1 MKRKAMILA
10 AGFGTRLGEATAD
23 RPKIL
28 IDIGGITLLE
38 WITRKLVEHGFS
50 DIIINIHHCADMIEE
65 KAPAIASRTG
75 ASFTFSNEREK
86 LLDTGGGLY
95 KAREFFGKEPFLLY
109 NGDIVTDLDLT
120 ALYRYNHATEALATL
135 ALRQREAK
143 RVFIVDSGG
152 RLAGW
157 FNRQSGERIM
167 VNHSKSDSP
176 LVGNRPGEDN
186 SGSFFDG
193 NRMGKGN
200 SSSLVDGNRSGEKNT
215 GGTFSGIRLD
225 KENLNNPISSNRPG
239 DDKSDSPLVGNRPG
253 EDNSGNSFG
262 GNQPG
267 EKKPDNSFIGNLLT
281 KEVPFTAV
289 SVINPRIFRFMN
301 EGVYSIRDVYLK
313 AAASALVNTYEDG
326 GGFWLD
332 IGSPES
338 LEKCRNLLLGRNSDL
353 ELE

>member
-186 SGSFFDG
+186 SG
-193 NRMGKGN
+193 
-200 SSSLVDGNRSGEKNT
+200 
-215 GGTFSGIRLD
+215 
-225 KENLNNPISSNRPG
+225 
-239 DDKSDSPLVGNRPG
+239 
-253 EDNSGNSFG
+253 NSFG